1 MWQRLWWNKRV
12 ALAMLLAL
20 PAVSIVAQ
28 YRTHH
33 SGVESGVDLSLGGG
47 IAMSNTHWPA
57 SAPTIADLV
66 GNEVRIAVGYEL
78 SKDWFVFGF
87 GVGVDYDYTRQR
99 IDSMTDLFD
108 RLDREGDAITYAYR
122 YSDYTDNQQRLLVSI
137 PVYIGAHIGEYVY
150 LLAGAEATLP
160 IIAHH
165 KTQTTLQTT
174 GTYKRFIH
182 TIENAPTYGYYAPT
196 EYSKQGDYQDSHC
209 YIAPMAEIGAN
220 FRLNKTVSMR
230 VGIYAA
236 YHFPLGVWDRTALID
251 YSRVDINPQTQTE
264 ADLRENIMFHAVPTA
279 ANDQKRSEYWTIG
292 VKWTCRFVFP
302 KRTSVC
308 RCLEM

>member
-1 MWQRLWWNKRV
+1 MWQRLLWNKSV
-12 ALAMLLAL
+12 VLLIL
-20 PAVSIVAQ
+20 LNVSVVSTAQ

-33 SGVESGVDLSLGGG
+33 SGVESGVNLSLGGG
-47 IAMSNTHWPA
+47 MTMSNTHWQA
-57 SAPTIADLV
+57 SAPTIEDLA
-66 GNEVRIAVGYEL
+66 GSEAHIAVGYEL
-78 SKDWFVFGF
+78 SRDWFVFGF
-87 GVGVDYDYTRQR
+87 GVGVDYDYTCQR

-122 YSDYTDNQQRLLVSI
+122 YSDYTDSQQRLLVSI
-137 PVYIGAHIGEYVY
+137 PVYIGAHIGEYMY
-150 LLAGAEATLP
+150 LQVGAEVTLP
-160 IIAHH
+160 VTARH
-165 KTQTTLQTT
+165 KTQTILQTT

-182 TIENAPTYGYYAPT
+182 TIENAPTYGYYAPAG
-196 EYSKQGDYQDSHC
+196 YSKQGGYQDSRC
-209 YIAPMAEIGAN
+209 YIAPMGEIGAN

-230 VGIYAA
+230 VGVYAA
-236 YHFPLGVWDRTALID
+236 YHFPLGAWGRTALID

-264 ADLRENIMFHAVPTA
+264 ADLRENIIFHAVPTA
-279 ANDQKRSEYWTIG
+279 ANDKKRSEYWTIG